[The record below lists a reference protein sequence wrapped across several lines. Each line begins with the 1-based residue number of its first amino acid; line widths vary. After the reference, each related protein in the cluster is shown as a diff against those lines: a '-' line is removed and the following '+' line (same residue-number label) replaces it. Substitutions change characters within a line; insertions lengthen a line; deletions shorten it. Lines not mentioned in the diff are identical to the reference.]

1 MHTCS
6 TMRPF
11 PLRRYGPPFV
21 WWQADEQPGSW
32 CVSRC
37 AISAYSN
44 SLVPESSVEA
54 AVHDRAG
61 DSEAL
66 ALTD

>member
-1 MHTCS
+1 MV
-6 TMRPF
+6 R
-11 PLRRYGPPFV
+11 LFV